1 MLAAQVVSSVRVCCV
16 ALKVLCEI
24 HLWLICVV
32 SSVAI
37 EQGMVLSVS
46 AVVEHGVGAVVGWR
60 VRAGRAVRGGRINIG
75 LKETAGVANRRAV
88 AVLGVQV
95 PVVLVLVE
103 ILAAGLE
110 PVETICHHRAA
121 KS

>member
-1 MLAAQVVSSVRVCCV
+1 
-16 ALKVLCEI
+16 
-24 HLWLICVV
+24 
-32 SSVAI
+32 
-37 EQGMVLSVS
+37 MVLSVG
-46 AVVEHGVGAVVGWR
+46 AVVKHGVGAVVGWR